1 MQVIDQPVHPAVNVP
16 EGIRRTDSA
25 GDIVEYELESNGL
38 RILLLQQR
46 AAPVATVMVT
56 YHVGSRNETA
66 GLTGATHFLEHLM
79 FKGTPRFNSK
89 DGTSIFNVLQRLGA
103 RVNATT
109 WYDRTNYYEM
119 LPKEHL
125 SVAIE
130 IEADRMRNA
139 LIDPADVASERT
151 VILNEMDRGENEPT
165 SVLYHEVWSAAFR
178 SHPYHHPTIGWRS
191 DVENVTAEGLRHFY
205 DTFYWPNNATVSVIG
220 DFEVEDVLAKL
231 REAFGDI
238 PRSENEIDLSVT
250 REEEQRGERRV
261 VIEQPGELG
270 TVMVAYKMPSA
281 LERETDALDV
291 LSQVLTSGKD
301 SRMFRSLTDQSLTT
315 TVYST
320 PSRLRD
326 PGLFYVLAFLAPEA
340 SHQDV
345 EEKILAEIRRVIDE
359 GVEDREVDRARR
371 QLAASVAFARDG
383 SFSVA
388 SQLNEAIAAGDW
400 RLFADYTDRLA
411 DVTPGDVQHAAEK
424 FLTAGRRTVGW
435 YTPTV

>member
-1 MQVIDQPVHPAVNVP
+1 VLTR
-16 EGIRRTDSA
+16 IRD
-25 GDIVEYELESNGL
+25 
-38 RILLLQQR
+38 
-46 AAPVATVMVT
+46 
-56 YHVGSRNETA
+56 
-66 GLTGATHFLEHLM
+66 
-79 FKGTPRFNSK
+79 
-89 DGTSIFNVLQRLGA
+89 
-103 RVNATT
+103 
-109 WYDRTNYYEM
+109 
-119 LPKEHL
+119 
-125 SVAIE
+125 
-130 IEADRMRNA
+130 
-139 LIDPADVASERT
+139 
-151 VILNEMDRGENEPT
+151 
-165 SVLYHEVWSAAFR
+165 
-178 SHPYHHPTIGWRS
+178 
-191 DVENVTAEGLRHFY
+191 
-205 DTFYWPNNATVSVIG
+205 
-220 DFEVEDVLAKL
+220 
-231 REAFGDI
+231 AFGGLS
-238 PRSENEIDLSVT
+238 RSAEPIDLSVT
-250 REEEQRGERRV
+250 REERQKGERRV
-261 VIEQPGELG
+261 TIEQPGELG
-270 TVMVAYKMPSA
+270 TVMAAYKMPSA
-281 LERETDALDV
+281 LELTPMRWMSFPT
-291 LSQVLTSGKD
+291 VLTSGKD